1 MEAPSR
7 VIPVKRV
14 QTALGHLHGLPAA
27 LPTFERSRHTLLPPV
42 GKLQDSQGRLP
53 RAGSKARP
61 CGLGPP
67 VLSSP
72 SPAPPGPQIPEL
84 LRSSHIPVPPG
95 SPPGHYPDVRTLL
108 CIPTAPRAWCTSGEG
123 LHSPPFQFQKDEKS
137 CGASCWRRRASAR
150 QAWAPAPSQRLL
162 TGHLQHSPPASL
174 NLLTWDCLA
183 GRWEQ
188 RLEMEALRVCGVAR
202 CRGQAHQG
210 SHHRQGWCQGEAF
223 SSVPGLLGLGRAGR
237 VEGGQADTRRGAA
250 HALLPLSASSGQ
262 TFFSDVDSTDA
273 ASTSGSASTS
283 LSYDSR

>member
-1 MEAPSR
+1 MGR
-7 VIPVKRV
+7 
-14 QTALGHLHGLPAA
+14 
-27 LPTFERSRHTLLPPV
+27 
-42 GKLQDSQGRLP
+42 LQDSQGRLP

-61 CGLGPP
+61 CGLGRP

-84 LRSSHIPVPPG
+84 LRLSHIPVPPG

-108 CIPTAPRAWCTSGEG
+108 CIPTAPRAWGTSGEG
-123 LHSPPFQFQKDEKS
+123 LHSPRFSSERMKS
-137 CGASCWRRRASAR
+137 HVVASCWRRRASAR
-150 QAWAPAPSQRLL
+150 QAWAPAPSQQLL
-162 TGHLQHSPPASL
+162 TGHLQHSPPASP
-174 NLLTWDCLA
+174 NLLTWVCLA

-210 SHHRQGWCQGEAF
+210 SHHRRGWCRGEAF
-223 SSVPGLLGLGRAGR
+223 SSVPGLLGLGGLAGWKM
-237 VEGGQADTRRGAA
+237 GQADARRGAA
-250 HALLPLSASSGQ
+250 HPLLPLSASSGQ